1 MTKEL
6 VKRVDELTDSILMD
20 AEDYGTCEGMSAQA
34 ILDEMGDILP
44 DDIRDDLVAEA
55 AWELK
60 QIGKEDIEKTHDL
73 FRDLDP
79 DDGDDIANYYE
90 QNYTMDHCFAV
101 NLLSNVIDYAFTEI
115 KDRDKRIDFLD
126 HVLED
131 FRKNAG
137 EER

>member
-6 VKRVDELTDSILMD
+6 VKRIDEFTDSILMD
-20 AEDYGTCEGMSAQA
+20 AEDCGTCEGMSAQA

-44 DDIRDDLVAEA
+44 DEIRDDLVAEA

-60 QIGKEDIEKTHDL
+60 QIGKEDIDKAHDL
-73 FRDLDP
+73 FRGLDP
-79 DDGDDIANYYE
+79 DDRDDIANYYE
-90 QNYTMDHCFAV
+90 QNYTMDHGYAV
-101 NLLSNVIDYAFTEI
+101 SLMGNVLDYAFCMIE
-115 KDRDKRIDFLD
+115 DRDDRIDFLD
-126 HVLED
+126 YVLED

>member
-1 MTKEL
+1 MN
-6 VKRVDELTDSILMD
+6 DS
-20 AEDYGTCEGMSAQA
+20 GTSWIVVPQVRGS
-34 ILDEMGDILP
+34 
-44 DDIRDDLVAEA
+44 
-55 AWELK
+55 
-60 QIGKEDIEKTHDL
+60 
-73 FRDLDP
+73 
-79 DDGDDIANYYE
+79 
-90 QNYTMDHCFAV
+90 AV

>member
-6 VKRVDELTDSILMD
+6 VKRVDEFTDSILMD

-44 DDIRDDLVAEA
+44 DEIRDDLVAEA

-60 QIGKEDIEKTHDL
+60 QIGKEDIDKARDL

-79 DDGDDIANYYE
+79 DDRDDIANYYE

-101 NLLSNVIDYAFTEI
+101 SILSNVIDYAFTEI

-137 EER
+137 EDR

>member
-6 VKRVDELTDSILMD
+6 VKRVDDFTDSILMD
-20 AEDYGTCEGMSAQA
+20 AEDFGTCEGMSAQA

-44 DDIRDDLVAEA
+44 DEIRDDLVAEA

-60 QIGKEDIEKTHDL
+60 QIGKEDIGKNHDL

-79 DDGDDIANYYE
+79 DDRDDIANYYE
-90 QNYTMDHCFAV
+90 QNYTMDHGFAV

-126 HVLED
+126 YVLED